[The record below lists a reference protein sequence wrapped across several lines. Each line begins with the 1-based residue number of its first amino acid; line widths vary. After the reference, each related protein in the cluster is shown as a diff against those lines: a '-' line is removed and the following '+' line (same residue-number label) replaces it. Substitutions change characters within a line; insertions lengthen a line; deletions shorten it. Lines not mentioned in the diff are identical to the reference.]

1 MLQPIKNWF
10 LRNSVL
16 IAFSLSV
23 FVAVGSLIG
32 TNSLPKQNFSI
43 SDKALHAL
51 AYFLLMWSW
60 LIVFRKDRS
69 FKSKLSIFMCL
80 LVFGIILEFLQGEM
94 LLHRTADWK
103 DVMANVIGLV
113 LGLITFKRMY
123 QITFKKGE
131 TIK

>member
-10 LRNSVL
+10 LRNSAL

-23 FVAVGSLIG
+23 FVAVASLIS
-32 TNSLPKQNFSI
+32 TNSLPKQNFNI

-103 DVMANVIGLV
+103 DVMANITGLM
-113 LGLITFKRMY
+113 LGLITFKHMY
-123 QITFKKGE
+123 RITFKKGE